1 MVGFGLSTNAH
12 CKSAFFAPERE
23 GGGAAGQRRDSPDE
37 HKRITVALIDD
48 RALFGE
54 SLATAI
60 NAQSPDFAVKHWR
73 SADVL
78 VDVGPALRGVDLVL
92 VSIGRSNP
100 TKGSTLQMIKALLE
114 RHEHP
119 PIAILADA
127 ISPAMVRVVMR
138 MGLRGIV
145 TSATS
150 LHALINAM
158 RQIHRG
164 ATVIPT
170 VN

>member
-1 MVGFGLSTNAH
+1 MVGFGLSANAH
-12 CKSAFFAPERE
+12 SKAAFFAPARE
-23 GGGAAGQRRDSPDE
+23 GGGAVGRRQGSSDD
-37 HKRITVALIDD
+37 HKRIVVVLIDD

-78 VDVGPALRGVDLVL
+78 VDVGSALRGVDLVL
-92 VSIGRSNP
+92 LCIGRSNP
-100 TKGSTLQMIKALLE
+100 TKGSIHRIINALLE
-114 RHEHP
+114 EHEHP
-119 PIAILADA
+119 PIALLADA

-150 LHALINAM
+150 LQAVINAM

-164 ATVIPT
+164 ATVIPN

>member
-1 MVGFGLSTNAH
+1 MVGFGLSANAQ
-12 CKSAFFAPERE
+12 CKSAFFAPARE
-23 GGGAAGQRRDSPDE
+23 GGGTAGHRRGPLDDR
-37 HKRITVALIDD
+37 KRITVALIDD

-54 SLATAI
+54 SLAMAI

-78 VDVGPALRGVDLVL
+78 VDVGSALQGIDLVL
-92 VSIGRSNP
+92 VCIGRSNP
-100 TKGSTLQMIKALLE
+100 TKGSINQMIKALLDG
-114 RHEHP
+114 HTHP
-119 PIAILADA
+119 PIALLADA
-127 ISPAMVRVVMR
+127 VSPAMVRVVMR

-145 TSATS
+145 TSAAS
-150 LHALINAM
+150 LHAVINAM

-164 ATVIPT
+164 ATVIPN